1 MASLRRLKKDIDYL
15 LDEVVTDSYLSLYF
29 HPDRKDDIVRVIQD
43 AVELRNSLYDRAN
56 NPTEPRNRSLVHK
69 HYAAVRRDM
78 FDGIDKLFVRLSEMS
93 SAK

>member
-29 HPDRKDDIVRVIQD
+29 NPERKDDIVKVMQD
-43 AVELRNSLYDRAN
+43 AVELRNSLYERAN
-56 NPTEPRNRSLVHK
+56 NPAEPKSRSLVRK

-78 FDGIDKLFVRLSEMS
+78 FAGIDELFVRLSET
-93 SAK
+93 AK

>member
-15 LDEVVTDSYLSLYF
+15 MDEVVTDSYLSLYF
-29 HPDRKDDIVRVIQD
+29 HPDRKDDIVKVIQD

-56 NPTEPRNRSLVHK
+56 APAEPKSRSLVRK

-78 FDGIDKLFVRLSEMS
+78 FDGIDGLFVRLSEM
-93 SAK
+93 AK